1 MPVYTVKPPKWLD
14 AIMAVAYPASL
25 GLDEALADLCVRA
38 YSSMLTT
45 CGDPGVSCFTEWV
58 MYMGVLVGTAAGVM
72 SAIFWMPY
80 VFRRYETTVAL
91 PIEYG
96 ALNAGNIASG
106 LLFYGEHEYMSAFQV
121 SMAIAGCAII
131 LLGIGIGRLER
142 LPFQAAAPQPL
153 SSPWAAEE
161 ARRRPKS
168 VDGGPGR

>member
-1 MPVYTVKPPKWLD
+1 
-14 AIMAVAYPASL
+14 MAVAYPATL

-38 YSSMLTT
+38 YTSMLTT

-58 MYMGVLVGTAAGVM
+58 LYLGVLVGTLAGVS

-106 LLFYGEHEYMSAFQV
+106 LLFYGEHAYMTGFQV
-121 SMAIAGCAII
+121 SMAIVGCAII
-131 LLGIGIGRLER
+131 LFGIGVGRLER
-142 LPFQAAAPQPL
+142 LPFQPKPKDPVLKDSQGEPYVRPTLRAP
-153 SSPWAAEE
+153 SFGEG
-161 ARRRPKS
+161 
-168 VDGGPGR
+168 DGASTR